1 MKRERMTIV
10 IVGHVDHGKSTVIGR
25 LLADTESLPAG
36 KLEQI
41 KSVCEKTSTPFE
53 YAFLIDALKD
63 ERKQGIT
70 IDTARC
76 FFKTDKRDYIIFDA
90 PGHIEFLKNMV
101 TGASRAEAAV
111 LVIDAEQGVQENTK
125 RHGMVV
131 SMLGIKRIIVIVNK
145 MDLVGFSREVFE
157 RLAGEYGK
165 FLHELDIEP
174 VCFIPISALHGD
186 NLAHYSSRMSWYTG
200 TTLLQKLDELSAK
213 EQPLNLPLRFPVQDV
228 YKFTEN
234 NDARRIIAG
243 TIETGEIKIG
253 EEIIFYP
260 SEKKSRIKTI
270 EEFNNPGKE
279 KAISGES
286 IGFTLHDEIYV
297 RQGEIMTTSTALP
310 PKKSRRFKANIFWVG
325 HTPLIKDKLYK
336 LKLGTAQSP
345 VKLLEIIRILDTDDL
360 SAVLRQENVN
370 RHDAAT
376 CIFEVMRPLSYD
388 LVQDIETLSRFV
400 IVDNFEIAGGGI
412 ITDEIS
418 GENPIIKN
426 TPWAQ
431 SLVKSSERATAYK
444 HRGIFIVILGNPSEQ
459 KTRAIS
465 LFLEKKLFENGYTVY
480 FLNLENLQRGTGD
493 SEETIRFLG
502 ELGKICTDAG
512 QILITDVSG
521 YDDYD
526 IEKLKETV
534 QPFGMLTF
542 VIGDVNQ
549 TIEDITLRI
558 PETES
563 EAAAVERICR
573 KLKEENLIF
582 DYPEK

>member
-1 MKRERMTIV
+1 MKRECVTIV

-25 LLADTESLPAG
+25 LLSDTGSLPEG
-36 KLEQI
+36 KLEQV
-41 KSVCEKTSTPFE
+41 KAVCEKTSTPFE

-101 TGASRAEAAV
+101 TGASRAEAAI
-111 LVIDAEQGVQENTK
+111 LVIDAKQGIQENTK

-131 SMLGIKRIIVIVNK
+131 SMLGIKRIIVLVNK
-145 MDLVGFSREVFE
+145 MDLTGFSREAFE
-157 RLAGEYGK
+157 RLTSEYGK

-174 VCFIPISALHGD
+174 VCFIPISALQGD
-186 NLAHYSSRMSWYTG
+186 NLAYHSSRMDWYTEA
-200 TTLLQKLDELSAK
+200 TLLQRLDELSAK
-213 EQPLNLPLRFPVQDV
+213 EQPLNLPFRFPVQDV

-234 NDARRIIAG
+234 NDDRRIIAG

-253 EEIIFYP
+253 NEIIFFP

-270 EEFNNPGKE
+270 EEFNAPE
-279 KAISGES
+279 KNKAVSGES

-297 RQGEIMTTSTALP
+297 RQGEIMTTSAALP

-325 HTPLIKDKLYK
+325 HAPLIKDKLYK

-345 VKLLEIIRILDTDDL
+345 VKLLEITRILDTDDL
-360 SAVLRQENVN
+360 SAVLHQESVN

-376 CIFEVMRPLSYD
+376 CIFEATRPLAYD

-412 ITDEIS
+412 ITEEIS
-418 GENPIIKN
+418 GENSTVKN
-426 TPWAQ
+426 DPWSQ
-431 SLVKSSERATAYK
+431 GLVKTSERAEAYK
-444 HRGIFIVILGNPSEQ
+444 HRGVFIVILGNPSEQ

-465 LFLEKKLFENGYTVY
+465 LILEKKLFDNGYKTY
-480 FLNLENLQRGTGD
+480 SLNLENLQLGTGH

-502 ELGKICTDAG
+502 DLGRVSTDAG

-526 IEKLKETV
+526 IEKLKESV
-534 QPFGMLTF
+534 QPFEMRTF
-542 VIGDVNQ
+542 VIGDGNQ
-549 TIEDITLRI
+549 TISDITLRI

-563 EAAAVERICR
+563 ETDIVTMICR
-573 KLKEENLIF
+573 KLKEENIIF
-582 DYPEK
+582 DYRD